1 MVTYSEIRKNAY
13 FDSVT
18 LMLVSSEAE
27 KTPGVQGAAV
37 MMGTDHNKALMI
49 KAGLLT
55 EAQAPEFG
63 ANDLYIGIA
72 AESEDAVEAARSAIT
87 AQFDKKAGSAD
98 EDLSR
103 TAKTVSSA
111 AKKLPGANMCIVS
124 LPGRY
129 AKRAAMEAMKNDL
142 HVLLFSDNV
151 SIDEENDLKDYA
163 LAHGL
168 LMMGPDCGTAI
179 IGGTAL
185 GFANVVRRGSV
196 GLVAAAGTG
205 LQEVT
210 VILDAM
216 GSGISEAIGTGGRDV
231 REEIGGKMMLFALDA
246 LENDPETK
254 VIGIISKPPAASVLE
269 KIREKVRT
277 FSKPVV
283 ACLLGAPKGWEAGS
297 GIIAAATLKEAAQKL
312 AEIDQDTVTFAGEPV
327 LAAQPA
333 VSGSRKY
340 VRGLYTGG
348 TLCAESEIIL
358 TEKLGKIYSNIAHDP
373 DLLLAD
379 PETSKCH
386 TLVDMGDDHFTDGM
400 AHPMIDPRGR
410 SDRLRRE
417 LEDPETAVVLLDC
430 VLGYGCHPDPA
441 GEIANAVESVRTAG
455 RELPLI
461 VASVCGTDK
470 DTQVRSQQEEKL
482 RNAGI
487 VVAKCNADAAEIAAA
502 AAGIR

>member
-55 EAQAPEFG
+55 DSESSDFG
-63 ANDLYIGIA
+63 ANDLFIGIS
-72 AESEDAVEAARSAIT
+72 AESEDAIDAAKAVIA
-87 AQFDKKAGSAD
+87 AQFDKKADAAD
-98 EDLSR
+98 EDLAR
-103 TAKTVSSA
+103 TAKTITSA
-111 AKKLPGANMCIVS
+111 VKKLPGANMSIVS

-129 AKRAAMEAMKNDL
+129 AKRAAMEAMKNGL

-163 LAHGL
+163 LSHGL

-185 GFANVVRRGSV
+185 GFANVVRRGSI

-216 GSGISEAIGTGGRDV
+216 GCGISEAIGTGGRDV
-231 REEIGGKMMLFALDA
+231 REEIGGKMMLFALVA
-246 LENDPETK
+246 LEKDPETK

-277 FSKPVV
+277 FTKPVV
-283 ACLLGAPKGWEAGS
+283 ACLLGAPSGWEDGS
-297 GIIAAATLKEAAQKL
+297 GITAASTLKEAAQKL
-312 AEIDQDTVTFAGEPV
+312 AGLDRDSVWFESDIKAPHSG
-327 LAAQPA
+327 L
-333 VSGSRKY
+333 SGSRKY

-358 TEKLGKIYSNIAHDP
+358 TGKLGKIYSNIAHEP
-373 DLLLAD
+373 QLFLAD
-379 PETSKCH
+379 PEVSREH

-410 SDRLRRE
+410 SERLRRE
-417 LEDPETAVVLLDC
+417 LSDPEVAVVLLDC

-441 GEIANAVESVRTAG
+441 GEIAGAVEAVRSVAG
-455 RELPLI
+455 GDLPLI

-470 DTQVRSQQEEKL
+470 DIQVRTQQEEIL

-487 VVAKCNADAAEIAAA
+487 IVAKCNADAAEIAASA
-502 AAGIR
+502 IR